1 MQTSFLPSSYDSLP
15 LLELFVDRPLR
26 GLTECVSPVQSEPAA
41 LLFLVA
47 VEPYLKPRTRIAACP
62 ELLEIPVG
70 SRRVAFL
77 PLPESTLRKPS
88 AVVMLSCIAPELRPA
103 RTDNVLP
110 MKSAGTDVLAHCPKP
125 GIFLY

>member
-1 MQTSFLPSSYDSLP
+1 MQTSFRPSSDDPLP
-15 LLELFVDRPLR
+15 LLELFVDRPLH
-26 GLTECVSPVQSEPAA
+26 GSTVCVSRAQSEPVA

-70 SRRVAFL
+70 SRRVASR

-88 AVVMLSCIAPELRPA
+88 AVATLSCIAPELRPA
-103 RTDNVLP
+103 RTD
-110 MKSAGTDVLAHCPKP
+110 
-125 GIFLY
+125 